1 MKSDLRTFPENP
13 VGRAILSQK
22 GADVLTEPAAGTK
35 IRKIIHK

>member
-1 MKSDLRTFPENP
+1 MISNLRTIPENP

-22 GADVLTEPAAGTK
+22 GAEVLTDPAAGTK